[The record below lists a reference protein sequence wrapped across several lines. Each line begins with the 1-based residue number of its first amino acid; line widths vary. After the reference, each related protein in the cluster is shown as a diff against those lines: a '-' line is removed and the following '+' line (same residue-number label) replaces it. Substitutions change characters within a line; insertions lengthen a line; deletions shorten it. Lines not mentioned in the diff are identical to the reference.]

1 MKQDKNWNKMV
12 AVPPVKKGLYP
23 PVDRIK
29 IQLDRQPT
37 AHQKALPVETA
48 RSIEHVIRTTRLVV
62 SSPVSRQRGRGRSHL
77 VPYCP
82 PVAIINSSGCGAVP
96 DLNRSVE
103 RVDDDLNSSQERAS
117 CLSTS

>member
-37 AHQKALPVETA
+37 AHQKALPVEAAEAPNT
-48 RSIEHVIRTTRLVV
+48 
-62 SSPVSRQRGRGRSHL
+62 
-77 VPYCP
+77 
-82 PVAIINSSGCGAVP
+82 
-96 DLNRSVE
+96 
-103 RVDDDLNSSQERAS
+103 
-117 CLSTS
+117 